1 MTCHRKQHLHLIV
14 FFFKCT
20 LFTVQEKFLREY
32 AIKRNLHII
41 EIAETF
47 VDNNVNEAKIL
58 IYGYKCYKKD
68 KYVAEEGR
76 RGRIILYV
84 KEGDVSREFLDL
96 NVIKAEAVWYK
107 TKTMWNSEV
116 VVGVCHKSQTADA
129 DESRALYVAISS
141 ASRKQVLIMGDIN
154 FPNMN
159 WVINESVNSGTDF
172 RDPVMDNYLV
182 QSTCKASYER
192 K

>member
-1 MTCHRKQHLHLIV
+1 MHCLTYLHLIV